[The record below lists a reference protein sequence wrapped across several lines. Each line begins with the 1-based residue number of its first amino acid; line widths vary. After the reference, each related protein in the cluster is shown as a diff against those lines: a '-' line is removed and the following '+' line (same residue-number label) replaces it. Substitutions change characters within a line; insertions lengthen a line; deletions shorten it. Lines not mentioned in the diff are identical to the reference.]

1 MKEKKEVI
9 KMIILFFVISCI
21 MEYELW
27 KEVKKG
33 NEVALPCALT
43 FGLFS
48 VGLSGFGTICYL
60 INLF

>member
-1 MKEKKEVI
+1 
-9 KMIILFFVISCI
+9 MIILFFIISCI

-27 KEVKKG
+27 KEAEKG
-33 NEVALPCALT
+33 NEIALPCALSL
-43 FGLFS
+43 GLIS